1 MSFTD
6 KLKKFT
12 NDAVEK
18 GKGLAEQGKLTLDN
32 QKQLD
37 AIKHAQ
43 QLIGAYVAENNLLT
57 DDEFIMSQLSAIAAA
72 NEIMEKNS
80 SRIAELKTAPTAAAV
95 EAAEAAEKE
104 CCCEPEAAE
113 KECCCEPEAAEKECC
128 CEKEAPA
135 SRAFCPDCGKEVE
148 PDARF
153 CPACGKPLL

>member
-18 GKGLAEQGKLTLDN
+18 GKGLAEQGKLSLDN

-43 QLIGAYVAENNLLT
+43 QLIGAYVAENNLLA
-57 DDEFIMSQLSAIAAA
+57 DDEYVMSQLSAIAAA

-80 SRIAELKTAPTAAAV
+80 SRIAELKTAPAAEEAPAAA
-95 EAAEAAEKE
+95 EE
-104 CCCEPEAAE
+104 
-113 KECCCEPEAAEKECC
+113 ECC
-128 CEKEAPA
+128 CEKEAAP
-135 SRAFCPDCGKEVE
+135 RAFCPECGKEVE
-148 PDARF
+148 PGARF
-153 CPACGKPLL
+153 CPACGKALQ

>member
-18 GKGLAEQGKLTLDN
+18 GKGLAEQGKLSIDN

-43 QLIGAYVAENNLLT
+43 QLIGAYVAENNLLA
-57 DDEFIMSQLSAIAAA
+57 DDEYVLSQLSAIAAA

-80 SRIAELKTAPTAAAV
+80 SRIAELKTGPAAE
-95 EAAEAAEKE
+95 EAAETVEETVEEVVKAAEE
-104 CCCEPEAAE
+104 TVEAV
-113 KECCCEPEAAEKECC
+113 EKECC
-128 CEKEAPA
+128 CEKEAAAP
-135 SRAFCPDCGKEVE
+135 RAFCPDCGKEVE

-153 CPACGKPLL
+153 CPACGKPLQ